1 MKLFK
6 DELDRQLEEGNGIDL
21 LKAIRN
27 ARYRVEIDRST
38 ESIKAGHYIEFTD
51 AEWEKFTDNKDCEVT
66 IKGGY
71 KIQIALDDETKVW
84 MATSKDI
91 PGLILEDESSGMLIQ
106 RAKSAALELIELN
119 GMSS

>member
-1 MKLFK
+1 M
-6 DELDRQLEEGNGIDL
+6 
-21 LKAIRN
+21 
-27 ARYRVEIDRST
+27 
-38 ESIKAGHYIEFTD
+38 
-51 AEWEKFTDNKDCEVT
+51 T

-71 KIQIALDDETKVW
+71 KIQIALDDESKVW